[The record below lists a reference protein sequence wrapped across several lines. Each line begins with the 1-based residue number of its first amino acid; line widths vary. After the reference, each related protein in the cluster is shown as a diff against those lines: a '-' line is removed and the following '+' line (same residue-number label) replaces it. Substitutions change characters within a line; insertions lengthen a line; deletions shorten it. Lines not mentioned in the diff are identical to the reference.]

1 MPGSSKLIRL
11 AMLHT
16 IPSVQKMMETK
27 ETIEKPPNPVNV
39 TPPIAASLL
48 SGMDVAF
55 VEALVSTTEAAV
67 EVIVPP

>member
-1 MPGSSKLIRL
+1 
-11 AMLHT
+11 MLHT
-16 IPSVQKMMETK
+16 IPSVQMMETQ
-27 ETIEKPPNPVNV
+27 ETSAKPPNPVNV

-55 VEALVSTTEAAV
+55 VEALVSTAGAAV

>member
-48 SGMDVAF
+48 SGMDVVF
-55 VEALVSTTEAAV
+55 VEALVSTAGAAV

>member
-55 VEALVSTTEAAV
+55 VEALVSTTGAAV

>member
-16 IPSVQKMMETK
+16 IPSIQMMETK
-27 ETIEKPPNPVNV
+27 ETIAKPPNPVNV

-55 VEALVSTTEAAV
+55 VEALVSTTGAAV

>member
-1 MPGSSKLIRL
+1 
-11 AMLHT
+11 
-16 IPSVQKMMETK
+16 MMETQ
-27 ETIEKPPNPVNV
+27 ETSAKPPNPVNV

-55 VEALVSTTEAAV
+55 VEALVSTAGAAV